1 MIRDVLT
8 YWRPLSV
15 GMIMYMFVKKYFK
28 MKGSEQT
35 PTWLTSV
42 DIAEVVYDKRFLDFM
57 ETFICNAIS
66 AVGLYAFP
74 W

>member
-1 MIRDVLT
+1 
-8 YWRPLSV
+8 
-15 GMIMYMFVKKYFK
+15 MYMFVKKYFK